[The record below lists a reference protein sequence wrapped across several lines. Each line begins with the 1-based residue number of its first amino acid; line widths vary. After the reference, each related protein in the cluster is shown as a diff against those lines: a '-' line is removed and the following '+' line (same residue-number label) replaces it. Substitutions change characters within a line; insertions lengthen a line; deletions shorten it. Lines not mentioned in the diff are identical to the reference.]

1 VRSSLATA
9 RTQLAAP
16 KAAKDIMI
24 IVLIFLLQDLMDL
37 LSASI
42 PPQIE
47 TIPALRFFRDGR
59 KRRIGSA
66 HTCLLFLFQDISDDK
81 QH

>member
-42 PPQIE
+42 PPEIE
-47 TIPALRFFRDGR
+47 TIPGLCLFRKG
-59 KRRIGSA
+59 
-66 HTCLLFLFQDISDDK
+66 
-81 QH
+81 